1 MTEQEWSWAK
11 PTRTRPSDTRWE
23 DELVTYLKDFCV
35 AVKTDGY
42 SVPFEFSTAKRAI
55 VAQGGTAEQVQQCLS
70 EVHRAV
76 QIVVDEE

>member
-1 MTEQEWSWAK
+1 MN
-11 PTRTRPSDTRWE
+11 SDPRWE

-55 VAQGGTAEQVQQCLS
+55 ISQ
-70 EVHRAV
+70 AV
-76 QIVVDEE
+76 QPSRYNNACPKCTALCKL

>member
-1 MTEQEWSWAK
+1 MNSN
-11 PTRTRPSDTRWE
+11 TRWE
-23 DELVTYLKDFCV
+23 DELVHYLKDFCV

-55 VAQGGTAEQVQQCLS
+55 ISQGGTVEQVQQCLS